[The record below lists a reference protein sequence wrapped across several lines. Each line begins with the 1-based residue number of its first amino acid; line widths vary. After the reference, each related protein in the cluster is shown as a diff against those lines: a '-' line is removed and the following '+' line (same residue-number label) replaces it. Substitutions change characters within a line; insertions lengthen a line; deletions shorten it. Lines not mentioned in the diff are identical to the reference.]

1 MSQTASDHKS
11 NNRRRRR
18 NARARAGFSLLEL
31 VGVLL
36 ILGLLGA
43 VAAFNVAGIG
53 SQARIDSTKTS
64 MQVIKN
70 ALNTYHL
77 NEGRY
82 PKDLRVLVDSGIL
95 EDKALR
101 DAWKT
106 DFFYRDSHPS
116 PSRPFILMS
125 YGPDRDGDALEDN
138 IDIWTIDAEDE

>member
-1 MSQTASDHKS
+1 MSQTASDR
-11 NNRRRRR
+11 NTRRH
-18 NARARAGFSLLEL
+18 ARSRAGFSLLEL

-82 PKDLRVLVDSGIL
+82 PDNLEVLVTSGIL

-106 DFFYRDSHPS
+106 PFFYRNENPLPD
-116 PSRPFILMS
+116 RPFLLIS
-125 YGPDRDGDALEDN
+125 YGPDRDGDAIEDN

>member
-1 MSQTASDHKS
+1 MTKASS
-11 NNRRRRR
+11 NRTTSHTRRNRR
-18 NARARAGFSLLEL
+18 NAGFSLLEL

-53 SQARIDSTKTS
+53 SKARVDSTKTS

-70 ALNTYHL
+70 ALQTYHL
-77 NEGRY
+77 EEGRY
-82 PKDLRVLVDSGIL
+82 PDNLQVLVTSGIL
-95 EDKALR
+95 EDKAIR

-106 DFFYRDSHPS
+106 PFFYRNQNPIPD
-116 PSRPFILMS
+116 RPFMLIS

-138 IDIWTIDAEDE
+138 IDIWTIDAEGE